1 MWPGKA
7 DKMKRP
13 RQNRGLF
20 QIGPILYGQETNFV
34 FIGQFYNV
42 FQIQHERF
50 AGLKGYN
57 MEPCLVGAFQRA
69 FAYHGQIKPCVLVRP
84 GHFYNGYGY
93 VFFGRFVV

>member
-1 MWPGKA
+1 MAAPVRGILGRAVQGLKRAGCWVSRCGRA

-20 QIGPILYGQETNFV
+20 QIGPILYGQETDFV

-42 FQIQHERF
+42 FQIQHECF

-57 MEPCLVGAFQRA
+57 MEPRLVGAF
-69 FAYHGQIKPCVLVRP
+69 
-84 GHFYNGYGY
+84 
-93 VFFGRFVV
+93 

>member
-1 MWPGKA
+1 MAAPVRGILGRAAWGLKRAGCWAEWPGRA

-42 FQIQHERF
+42 FQIQH
-50 AGLKGYN
+50 
-57 MEPCLVGAFQRA
+57 
-69 FAYHGQIKPCVLVRP
+69 
-84 GHFYNGYGY
+84 
-93 VFFGRFVV
+93 